1 MPSQSIEWLY
11 EDEIWEAISS
21 LKEQYEN
28 DPICIINFNPI
39 GYILKLEC
47 ISYFFEDDL
56 ILLASV
62 IIRSII
68 QGHPLQDGNKRLG
81 MFLGT
86 YFLEKNGILIT
97 ATDEAFFEMAM
108 GMACGN
114 VHIEQLYHWLKI
126 TSVDE

>member
-39 GYILKLEC
+39 GYILKLEG

-86 YFLEKNGILIT
+86 YFLEKTEFLSLQLT
-97 ATDEAFFEMAM
+97 KLFSRWLWEWPVEMYTWNSFTI
-108 GMACGN
+108 G
-114 VHIEQLYHWLKI
+114 
-126 TSVDE
+126 